1 MPTTKAQPAYEVN
14 YMTLPIAATI
24 VEDLYPYIVAEAK
37 RRRVSVDTVASDIL
51 NENLAR
57 KRIQSRSHANKKM
70 KLSAKT
76 TSSLKR
82 K

>member
-1 MPTTKAQPAYEVN
+1 MPVTKIPPNYEVS
-14 YMTLPIAATI
+14 YVKLAISVSIA
-24 VEDLYPYIVAEAK
+24 EGLYPYLVDEATRRGESIDVIV
-37 RRRVSVDTVASDIL
+37 SGII

-57 KRIQSRSHANKKM
+57 KRIQSRSHASKKM

-76 TSSLKR
+76 TSSPKR